1 MSPHSP
7 KLSIIPVQS
16 ASFISS
22 ADPPRW
28 TGRIQLPGNRHV
40 VDILIFEIL
49 GEFKAFPA
57 FCPHQGINLTH
68 CPLVGEKMLVCP
80 GHQLC
85 IEALNDTHS
94 YHVEKVE
101 GRFVVILIEEGPVDQ
116 NAQIFGDQHSLALE
130 RMREEIEQLRMANLK
145 QERQILVI
153 TRSMDA
159 MLSESELQKLN
170 FKERAEQE
178 KAFARFVNRI
188 LDTMDD
194 LMFFFDKKGR
204 IRRVNTAVERELGF
218 TEADLVT
225 SCIDDLLPV
234 ADRQYLADRLPI
246 LPWPVHSVVM
256 ETIRLNGCY
265 SGEHELLSKHL
276 DNAQAV
282 YWLKSSVLH
291 SEQGKLEGAVIT
303 ALNITELKVREMR
316 LRLSSKVFD
325 NCSEAI
331 FITDPQGTIQEVNDS
346 FCEITGYE
354 RGEVLGKNTRLLKSN
369 MHDQAFYKQLWHSLL
384 NHGSWRGEIWDRRKN
399 GELCPMLA
407 SINAVYDDQ
416 DQLMH
421 YVAVCSDISQQ
432 KQTEQQ
438 LQQLAY
444 YDALTQLPNRALFK
458 DRLEHEIRVAQRSH
472 TRLAVFFLDLDH
484 FKNVNDTLGHWVGDY
499 LLKIVASRIQRC
511 LRESDTISRL
521 GGDEF
526 TIILPGL
533 IGIADSTE
541 LAQRLNDEVQKPI
554 EIAEHAI
561 HVTTSIGIA
570 VFPDDGNDFHT
581 LTKHADTAMY
591 ASKAKGR
598 GQFQYFEAGM
608 NEAAHQR
615 LLLEN
620 ALRLAIEQED
630 FQLHYQLKVG
640 GSLERIAGAEALIR
654 WKRPGFGMMPPDR
667 FISIAEETGLIIP
680 LGAWILRM
688 ACLQAKAWKD
698 KIAEFRIAV
707 NLSPRQLLDDDFVSI
722 LDRILAETGTSPEW
736 IELEVT
742 ESLVMHDID
751 KACERLCQIRS
762 RGIRIAM
769 DDFGTGY
776 SSLSYLQKLPLQ
788 VLKIDR
794 SFVQAYT
801 GDPTSS
807 EAIFIKTII
816 ALGHSL
822 NMTVVAEGVENESQL
837 AVLKAHGCDEFQG
850 YYFSPPLSAD
860 EFERLWLDPNKH
872 AVDFTASLNND

>member
-1 MSPHSP
+1 MSPYSP

-16 ASFISS
+16 AVFISS
-22 ADPPRW
+22 ANPPRW
-28 TGRIQLPGNRHV
+28 MGRIQLPGNRHA

-68 CPLVGEKMLVCP
+68 CPLVNEKILVCP
-80 GHQLC
+80 GHQLR
-85 IEALNDTHS
+85 IEMLNDTHG
-94 YHVEKVE
+94 YRVEKVE
-101 GRFVVILIEEGPVDQ
+101 GRFVVILIEESSVNQ
-116 NAQIFGDQHSLALE
+116 NGQLFGDQHSFALE
-130 RMREEIEQLRMANLK
+130 RMREEIEQLRLANLK

-159 MLSESELQKLN
+159 MLSESERQKQK

-204 IRRVNTAVERELGF
+204 IRRINSAVERELGF
-218 TEADLVT
+218 TEADLAA
-225 SCIDDLLPV
+225 SCIDDLLPA
-234 ADRQYLADRLPI
+234 ADRQSLADRLPL
-246 LPWPVHSVVM
+246 LPWPVHSVLM
-256 ETIRLNGCY
+256 ETIRLNGYY
-265 SGEHELLSKHL
+265 SGEHGLLSKRL
-276 DNAQAV
+276 DNTQAV
-282 YWLKSSVLH
+282 YWLKSGVLH
-291 SEQGKLEGAVIT
+291 SEQGKLEGAVVT
-303 ALNITELKVREMR
+303 ALNITELKAREMR

-325 NCSEAI
+325 KCSEAI
-331 FITDPQGTIQEVNDS
+331 FITDPHGTIQEVNDA

-354 RGEVLGKNTRLLKSN
+354 RAEVLGQNTRLLKSH
-369 MHDQAFYKQLWHSLL
+369 MHDQGFYKQLWQSLL
-384 NHGSWRGEIWDRRKN
+384 NHGAWRGEIWDRRKN

-416 DQLMH
+416 GQLMH
-421 YVAVCSDISQQ
+421 YVAVCADISQQ

-444 YDALTQLPNRALFK
+444 YDVLTQLPNRALFK
-458 DRLEHEIRVAQRSH
+458 DRLEHEIRVAQRNH

-499 LLKIVASRIQRC
+499 LLRITANRIQHC
-511 LRESDTISRL
+511 LRESDTVSRL

-526 TIILPGL
+526 TIILTGL
-533 IGIADSTE
+533 TGIADSTE
-541 LAQRLNDEVQKPI
+541 LAKRLIDEVQKPI

-561 HVTTSIGIA
+561 HVGTSIGIA
-570 VFPDDGNDFHT
+570 VFPDDGDDFHT

-640 GSLERIAGAEALIR
+640 CSLEHRVGAEALIR

-667 FISIAEETGLIIP
+667 FISVAEETGLIIP
-680 LGAWILRM
+680 LGAWILRT

-698 KIAEFRIAV
+698 KIAGFRIAV
-707 NLSPRQLLDDDFVSI
+707 NLSPRQLLDDDFISI
-722 LDRILAETGTSPEW
+722 LDHILAETGTGPEW

-742 ESLVMHDID
+742 ESLIMHDID
-751 KACERLCQIRS
+751 KACERLCQIRN

-794 SFVQAYT
+794 SFVQAYS

-837 AVLKAHGCDEFQG
+837 AVLRAHGCDEFQG
-850 YYFSPPLSAD
+850 YYFSRPLPVD
-860 EFERLWLDPNKH
+860 EFERLWLDPDQRAIDPKKC
-872 AVDFTASLNND
+872 LNNG

>member
-7 KLSIIPVQS
+7 KLSLIPVQS
-16 ASFISS
+16 VSFIAS

-28 TGRIQLPGNRHV
+28 TGRIQLPGNRHA

-57 FCPHQGINLTH
+57 FCPHQGTNLTH
-68 CPLVGEKMLVCP
+68 CPLENEGILLCP
-80 GHQLC
+80 AHQLR

-94 YHVEKVE
+94 YRVEKVE
-101 GRFVVILIEEGPVDQ
+101 GRFVVILIEDGHVDQ
-116 NAQIFGDQHSLALE
+116 NGQLFGDQHSFALE
-130 RMREEIEQLRMANLK
+130 RMRKEIEQLRLANLK

-159 MLSESELQKLN
+159 MLSESERQKQK

-178 KAFARFVNRI
+178 RAFARFVNRI
-188 LDTMDD
+188 LDTMED

-204 IRRVNTAVERELGF
+204 IRRVNMAVERELGF
-218 TEADLVT
+218 TEAELAA
-225 SCIDDLLPV
+225 SCIDDLLPA
-234 ADRQYLADRLPI
+234 ADRQYLADRLPM
-246 LPWPVHSVVM
+246 LPWPVHSVLM
-256 ETIRLNGCY
+256 ETIRLDSYY
-265 SGEHELLSKHL
+265 SGEHRLLSKHL
-276 DNAQAV
+276 DNTQAV
-282 YWLKSSVLH
+282 YWLKSSALY

-331 FITDPQGTIQEVNDS
+331 FITDQQGNIQEVNDA

-354 RGEVLGKNTRLLKSN
+354 RSEVIGQNTRLLKSN
-369 MHDQAFYKQLWHSLL
+369 MHEQAFYTRMWQALL
-384 NHGSWRGEIWDRRKN
+384 EQGAWRGEIWDRRKN

-407 SINAVYDDQ
+407 SIDAVYDEQ
-416 DQLMH
+416 GRLTH
-421 YVAVCSDISQQ
+421 YVAVCTDISQQ
-432 KQTEQQ
+432 KQTEQK

-444 YDALTQLPNRALFK
+444 YDVLTLLPNRVLFK
-458 DRLEHEIRVAQRSH
+458 DRLEHDIRVAQRNRA
-472 TRLAVFFLDLDH
+472 RLAVFFLDLDH

-499 LLKIVASRIQRC
+499 LLKIIANRIQSC
-511 LRESDTISRL
+511 LRDLDTVSRL

-526 TIILPGL
+526 TIVLTGL
-533 IGIADSTE
+533 AGIADATE
-541 LAQRLNDEVQKPI
+541 LAQRVIDEVQKPI
-554 EIAEHAI
+554 EIAD
-561 HVTTSIGIA
+561 HVIYVGASIGIA
-570 VFPDDGNDFHT
+570 VFPDDGDDFYT

-591 ASKAKGR
+591 AAKAKGR

-608 NEAAHQR
+608 NETAHQR

-630 FQLHYQLKVG
+630 FQLYYQLKLG
-640 GSLERIAGAEALIR
+640 GSSDRIAGAEALIR
-654 WKRPGFGMMPPDR
+654 WKRPGFGIMPPDR
-667 FISIAEETGLIIP
+667 FISVAEETGLIIP
-680 LGAWILRM
+680 LGAWILKT

-698 KIAEFRIAV
+698 RIAGFRMAI
-707 NLSPRQLLDDDFVSI
+707 NLSPRQLLDGDFIPV
-722 LDRILAETGTSPEW
+722 LDQVLAETGTDPEW

-742 ESLVMHDID
+742 ESLVMHDIE
-751 KACERLCQIRS
+751 KACERLCQIRD

-801 GDPTSS
+801 GDPASS
-807 EAIFIKTII
+807 EATFIKTII

-850 YYFSPPLSAD
+850 YYFSPPLPAD
-860 EFERLWLDPNKH
+860 EFERLWLDPDKPS
-872 AVDFTASLNND
+872 ADLGKDLNNE